1 MTIYLSKSTINRFDR
16 NKIGADRI
24 KEWREFESQE
34 IEKQETPQAA
44 DMNKSEVIDQMPSFP
59 GGQSAMKSWINSNL
73 RYPASAEEK
82 GIQGTVVC
90 SFIVERDGSITNIQV
105 EQGVDPSLNKE
116 AVRVLKAMPRWTP
129 GKNNGSIVRVK
140 YTTSI
145 SFKLEAESEY
155 RRNNLYQNRYYSP
168 TRNKTRQTILP
179 YYNQNRARYRN
190 NYQNRSRYR

>member
-1 MTIYLSKSTINRFDR
+1 
-16 NKIGADRI
+16 
-24 KEWREFESQE
+24 
-34 IEKQETPQAA
+34 
-44 DMNKSEVIDQMPSFP
+44 MNKSEVIDQMPSFP

-129 GKNNGSIVRVK
+129 GKNNGSTVRVK

-145 SFKLEAESEY
+145 SFKLETESEY
-155 RRNNLYQNRYYSP
+155 QRNNLYQNRNYCP

-179 YYNQNRARYRN
+179 YYNQSRTRYRN